1 MATAWH
7 NGFWV
12 DDTTQAFNLNH
23 RITRYGDGFFETVLA
38 VDGQPA
44 WAELHYKR
52 LTKSALLLGLIL
64 PVDFSFSAFRSA
76 IVQLCEK
83 HDSPYQRI
91 RLVVYRN
98 GSGTYLPTS
107 NYAGV
112 FITSQSCVFEKECIP
127 LANVGVYTT
136 IAKPMNVLSALKSS
150 NALLFVLA
158 SNFAREE
165 GFDDVI
171 LLNAEGRICEATSS
185 NVFLI
190 KDKLIFTPSLAEG
203 CVDGVLRSVL
213 LNHFD
218 VVETVITQEQLS
230 SADSLFLT
238 NTIQGMRAIAAING
252 KNYTIEPVNNI
263 HQQYLE
269 LLSANIGKPLR

>member
-158 SNFAREE
+158 SNFAREV

-213 LNHFD
+213 LNRFD

-230 SADSLFLT
+230 SADSLFFT
-238 NTIQGMRAIAAING
+238 NTIQGIRAIAAING

-269 LLSANIGKPLR
+269 LLSANIYKPLH

>member
-12 DDTTQAFNLNH
+12 DDTTQAFNLDH

>member
-23 RITRYGDGFFETVLA
+23 RITRYGDGFFETILA

-64 PVDFSFSAFRSA
+64 PADFSFDVFQSA
-76 IVQLCEK
+76 IIQLSEK
-83 HDSPYQRI
+83 HEAPYQRI
-91 RLVVYRN
+91 RVVVYRN
-98 GSGTYLPTS
+98 GSGTYMPTS

-112 FITSQSCVFEKECIP
+112 FITSQSCMFEKDGKQ
-127 LANVGVYTT
+127 LAHVGIYES

-150 NALLFVLA
+150 NALLYVLA
-158 SNFAREE
+158 SIFAKENS
-165 GFDDVI
+165 FDDVV
-171 LLNAEGRICEATSS
+171 LLNAAGRVCEATSS
-185 NVFLI
+185 NLFVI
-190 KDKLIFTPSLAEG
+190 KDEKIFTPSVTEG
-203 CVDGVLRSVL
+203 CVEGVLRTVL
-213 LNHFD
+213 LNHFKME
-218 VVETVITQEQLS
+218 ETQITVEQLAT
-230 SADSLFLT
+230 ADSVFLS
-238 NTIQGMRAIAAING
+238 NSIQGIRAIRSING
-252 KNYTIEPVNNI
+252 VNYAIEPALSI

-269 LLSANIGKPLR
+269 LLSDNIGKPLR